1 MRSLLLLS
9 AALHASCEVYEN
21 LNNVVGVSP
30 GKDVEGV
37 NKYLGKTDSMDRCM
51 SVGKSYAGVTYFNST
66 YSVNEDF
73 RDMCYGV
80 NTSLSW
86 NPTPQQGAWSTWDH
100 QSIETPCETNDDC
113 SRNGNCVNG
122 FCSCF
127 PQWTGAHCS
136 VLNFLPAESSA
147 LGFRV
152 QNDSS
157 WGGSVL
163 YDETDGLYHMW
174 AAEMVNSCGIR
185 VWKTN
190 MQIRHSTSPDP
201 LTVPFTPKEVT
212 VGLYSTE
219 PLVARIPKTGQFAM
233 WYAAMFPP
241 NIPCTN
247 HTCDKCSMGSSI
259 NDGSCPN
266 DQHCNHTAQPLELQ
280 TYMSYAN
287 SSSGPWSEP
296 QKVPYPP
303 VIDTNLAPIV
313 YEDGSLVGLG
323 RPPHMWRSDDWK
335 NISKYEVVN
344 VANSTLHGEDPFLY
358 LDHEGVLHALFH
370 GGGWMCPFGLHV
382 WSNDKGMS
390 WNTRNNI
397 HAYDSKV
404 TYKNG
409 LVDTLSRRERPHLV
423 FAKDDARTPIGLT
436 NGVTAIWPC
445 DSPNNCPTDA
455 SYTSLQPLN
464 FK

>member
-136 VLNFLPAESSA
+136 VLNLIETGTD
-147 LGFRV
+147 LGLE
-152 QNDSS
+152 QTDIST

-185 VWKTN
+185 VWETN
-190 MQIRHSTSPDP
+190 SQVRHATSPDP
-201 LTVPFTPKEVT
+201 LTVPFTPKEV
-212 VGLYSTE
+212 VFGVFATE
-219 PLVARIPKTGQFAM
+219 PTAVRDPKTGQFALFFT
-233 WYAAMFPP
+233 AMFAP
-241 NIPCTN
+241 NVPCTN

-266 DQHCNHTAQPLELQ
+266 DQQCNASAPHLPLSS
-280 TYMSYAN
+280 YMSYSN
-287 SSSGPWSEP
+287 SSYGPWSEP
-296 QKVPYPP
+296 QVLPAPFSG
-303 VIDTNLAPIV
+303 DTNFAPLILD
-313 YEDGSLVGLG
+313 DGSLVALG
-323 RPPHMWRSDDWK
+323 RPPYFWRSSDWK
-335 NISKYEVVN
+335 DPSKYRYSKIPN
-344 VANSTLHGEDPFLY
+344 NTLVGEDPFVY
-358 LDHEGVLHALFH
+358 QGGDGTLHAILH
-370 GGGWMCPFGLHV
+370 GRGWMGPYGHHY
-382 WSNDKGMS
+382 WSIDNGNTWKGNND
-390 WNTRNNI
+390 I
-397 HAYDSKV
+397 HAYDSKL
-404 TYKNG
+404 TYGNTSM
-409 LVDTLSRRERPHLV
+409 TLSRRERPHLV
-423 FAKDDARTPIGLT
+423 FSKHNSTLPIAITTAATP
-436 NGVTAIWPC
+436 VWPC
-445 DSPNNCPTDA
+445 DSPNNCPTDRCF
-455 SYTSLQPLN
+455 TSLQYLN
-464 FK
+464 VE

>member
-136 VLNFLPAESSA
+136 VLNLIETGTD
-147 LGFRV
+147 LGLE
-152 QNDSS
+152 QTDIST

-174 AAEMVNSCGIR
+174 AAEMINSCGIR
-185 VWKTN
+185 AWRTN
-190 MQIRHSTSPDP
+190 SQIRHATSPDP
-201 LTVPFTPKEVT
+201 LTVPFTPKEVVFGVFAHEPT
-212 VGLYSTE
+212 VTRDPSTGDF
-219 PLVARIPKTGQFAM
+219 LIIFT
-233 WYAAMFPP
+233 AMFAP

-247 HTCDKCSMGSSI
+247 HSCDTCSMGTTTNNETICPGPKNCNASAPHLPMSS
-259 NDGSCPN
+259 
-266 DQHCNHTAQPLELQ
+266 
-280 TYMSYAN
+280 YMSY
-287 SSSGPWSEP
+287 SSSSNGPWSEP
-296 QKVPYPP
+296 QLLPSP
-303 VIDTNLAPIV
+303 ISGDTNLAPLILKN
-313 YEDGSLVGLG
+313 GSLVGLG
-323 RPPHMWRSDDWK
+323 RPPYVWRSDDWR
-335 NISKYEVVN
+335 N
-344 VANSTLHGEDPFLY
+344 ASTYTFEKAAGPLHGEDPFIY
-358 LDHEGVLHALFH
+358 LDRNDVLHAVLH
-370 GGGWMCPFGLHV
+370 GGGWADPLGLHF
-382 WSNDKGMS
+382 WSTDNGFSWKG
-390 WNTRNNI
+390 NNNV
-397 HAYDSKV
+397 HAYDSKL
-404 TYKNG
+404 TYTSSTVK
-409 LVDTLSRRERPHLV
+409 TLSRRERPHLV
-423 FAKDDARTPIGLT
+423 FAKDNHTVPIAIT
-436 NGVTAIWPC
+436 NGVTPVWPC
-445 DSPNNCPTDA
+445 DTPLDCPTDRC
-455 SYTSLQPLN
+455 YTSLQGLN
-464 FK
+464 QG